1 MSFIN
6 KHKTKFI
13 VGTIIISMF
22 ALGYNE
28 YQDTL
33 VGDLPLVSKDG
44 NTAISTISYEANSQ
58 ADFYTYNKNIYYC
71 TKDGIQLI
79 NSDGNSLWSDTF
91 NMISPYIAY
100 DAGIVAVCEKNG
112 RTLRIYNQT
121 GKLYGIDTE
130 NPIITFSVNVNGYSC
145 VIIQQNDSEYTIN
158 VYNSSGEI
166 ISDGKYI
173 FDNGVPIATDIS
185 NDNKVLAVSLLNIN
199 DIKMQSNV
207 LFYYLNKDQAKTV
220 ESSDG
225 MFSSFIKEDEVV
237 AIIKFMEDNSLITV
251 SDKEIVCLKVNDES
265 AERSTQKWLI
275 KLKNKIKAIDF
286 PENKYVAVAYGDSFI
301 NAEEPEQENT
311 VKWFNLN
318 GERVNTFI
326 SNKNITGLYSGIN
339 ATIVAMGRT
348 FKAIGN
354 KGGSIWEYNAIQ
366 DVKKILFVDST
377 SKILFITPISAEIL
391 NINQK
396 VSGVEETTAET
407 TTETTTQLITTTE
420 ATTEEITAA
429 KQEPV
434 NNNQV
439 NQQTENNNDKKNII
453 KDVITAIQNKIS
465 QKKTTETSK
474 PNTENINDNQI
485 EKKTET
491 QIIKN
496 KNNTENKQNKP
507 EATEKEPIIEPKT
520 EKEVIKEPIIEP
532 KTEKEVIKEPII
544 EPKTEK
550 EVIKEPIIEPK
561 TQKEVIKEP
570 VIEPKTQKEIIKE
583 SVIEPKTQK
592 EIVKEPIIEPKTQK
606 EIVKEPIIEP
616 KTQKEVVKE
625 PIIEPKTQKEII
637 KEPIIEPKAEKEIIK
652 EPIIED
658 KPIIEDGPIIE

>member
-33 VGDLPLVSKDG
+33 VGDLPAVSKDG

-79 NSDGNSLWSDTF
+79 NADGNSLWSDTF
-91 NMISPYIAY
+91 NMTSPYIAH

-130 NPIITFSVNVNGYSC
+130 NPIVTFSINVNGYSC
-145 VIIQQNDSEYTIN
+145 VIIQQNDSEYIIN

-275 KLKNKIKAIDF
+275 ELKNKIKAVDF

-326 SNKNITGLYSGIN
+326 SNKNVTGISSGLN

-377 SKILFITPISAEIL
+377 NKILFITPISAEIL

-396 VSGVEETTAET
+396 INGVEETTVET
-407 TTETTTQLITTTE
+407 TTETTTLTTTE
-420 ATTEEITAA
+420 TTTEEITTV
-429 KQEPV
+429 KQNTNQ
-434 NNNQV
+434 NNNV
-439 NQQTENNNDKKNII
+439 NQQNENNADNESSKQESNKTNII
-453 KDVITAIQNKIS
+453 KDVITAIQNKVS
-465 QKKTTETSK
+465 QKKNEIAK
-474 PNTENINDNQI
+474 PNTENIKNNQN
-485 EKKTET
+485 ENKTET
-491 QIIKN
+491 QTTQKKN
-496 KNNTENKQNKP
+496 ESVKP
-507 EATEKEPIIEPKT
+507 NVNPEKTEKEPIIEPKT
-520 EKEVIKEPIIEP
+520 EKEVIKEPIIEPETEKKVIKEPIIEPKTEKKVIKEPIIEPKTEKKVIKEPIIEPKTEKEVIKEPVIEPKTEKKVIKEPIIEPKTKKEVIKEPIIEP

-544 EPKTEK
+544 EPKTKK

-561 TQKEVIKEP
+561 TE
-570 VIEPKTQKEIIKE
+570 
-583 SVIEPKTQK
+583 
-592 EIVKEPIIEPKTQK
+592 
-606 EIVKEPIIEP
+606 
-616 KTQKEVVKE
+616 KEVV
-625 PIIEPKTQKEII
+625 
-637 KEPIIEPKAEKEIIK
+637 K

-658 KPIIEDGPIIE
+658 KPIIE